1 MRLAHTILRTIIGAL
16 FIGHGTQKLF
26 GWFGG
31 PGPDAT
37 GETFE
42 QLGLTPGRRHALAAG
57 TAEATGGTL
66 FVLGLANPL
75 AAALVS
81 ATMIT
86 AIRRVH
92 AKNGPWVTDNGFE
105 YNLVLI
111 AAALALARPRSSR
124 DDARTEAGWAL
135 ASLAAGLAGAAAAE
149 AAARHEAQEQEQER
163 RQDAEVHEFSRS
175 PAAVAA

>member
-1 MRLAHTILRTIIGAL
+1 MRLAHTALRTIIGAL

-31 PGPDAT
+31 PGIDAT

-42 QLGLTPGRRHALAAG
+42 RLGLRPGRRHAIAAG
-57 TAEATGGTL
+57 AAETGGGTL

-81 ATMIT
+81 GTMLT

-92 AKNGPWVTDNGFE
+92 ARNGPWVTNGGFE
-105 YNLVLI
+105 YNVVLI
-111 AAALALARPRSSR
+111 AAALVLAAPRSAP
-124 DDARTEAGWAL
+124 DDARSELKWAL
-135 ASLAAGLAGAAAAE
+135 ASLGAGAAGAAGAE
-149 AAARHEAQEQEQER
+149 LIARREEQDGEIQEFAQPE
-163 RQDAEVHEFSRS
+163 S
-175 PAAVAA
+175 AVAA

>member
-1 MRLAHTILRTIIGAL
+1 MRLAHTILRMTIGAL
-16 FIGHGTQKLF
+16 FVGHGTQKLF

-31 PGPDAT
+31 PGPSGA

-57 TAEATGGTL
+57 TAETTGGTL
-66 FVLGLANPL
+66 FLLGLANPL
-75 AAALVS
+75 AAALVC

-124 DDARTEAGWAL
+124 DDARTEAGWAV
-135 ASLAAGLAGAAAAE
+135 ASLAAGVAGAAGAE
-149 AAARHEAQEQEQER
+149 AAAHHEQQHQG
-163 RQDAEVHEFSRS
+163 AEVHAFARS